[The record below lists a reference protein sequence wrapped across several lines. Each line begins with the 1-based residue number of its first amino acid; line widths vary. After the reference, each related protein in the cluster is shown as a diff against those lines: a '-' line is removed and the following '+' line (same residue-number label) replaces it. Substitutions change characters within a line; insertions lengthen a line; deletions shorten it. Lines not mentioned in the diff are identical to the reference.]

1 MNNLLKLVLILI
13 FSSVLTGCIS
23 ASIQNNTPVNNPSP
37 NMVNGPVNMPS
48 IHQKEPEKKQDDS
61 DLVTI
66 SINNF
71 GRSNPFKPF
80 QRKSITVA
88 DNYDMPKLDIPQP
101 PSYAPD
107 ESITA
112 LLNIKVNGILY
123 DKTKSSAIIN
133 INGSDYLVHKGDFLF
148 DFHVKDITQ
157 DKVAVKYKGNVYL
170 AGIGEIIEGIVN
182 PNPVNKRGMTLPGGN
197 NSAENNGNNS
207 GSRRNGLNGVDA
219 GPLPSVKP
227 GSMTLPPAPAG

>member
-1 MNNLLKLVLILI
+1 MNNLLKLFLILI

-23 ASIQNNTPVNNPSP
+23 ASIKNNAPVNNP
-37 NMVNGPVNMPS
+37 NMTNAPVNMPS
-48 IHQKEPEKKQDDS
+48 MVQKEPENKQKQDDN

-71 GRSNPFKPF
+71 GRSNPFRPF
-80 QRKSITVA
+80 QRKSITVS

-123 DKTKSSAIIN
+123 DKLKSSAIIN

-148 DFHVKDITQ
+148 DFHVKDITE
-157 DKVAVKYKGNVYL
+157 DKVAVKYKGNVYR

-182 PNPVNKRGMTLPGGN
+182 PNPVNLRGIPLPR
-197 NSAENNGNNS
+197 GNNS
-207 GSRRNGLNGVDA
+207 GESNGSSSGSSRNNLDGVDA

-227 GSMTLPPAPAG
+227 GSMTLPPPPAG